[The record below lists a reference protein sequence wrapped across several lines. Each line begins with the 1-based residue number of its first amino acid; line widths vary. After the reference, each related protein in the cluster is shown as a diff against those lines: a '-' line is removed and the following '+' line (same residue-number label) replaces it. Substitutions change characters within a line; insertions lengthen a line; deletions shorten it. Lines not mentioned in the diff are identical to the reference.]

1 MKKSASNWK
10 WLTAIVA
17 VLAFT
22 TSQADDL
29 LNDTNWQL
37 VEFQSMDDAQG
48 IKKPHDPAVYT
59 MMLNADGSTS
69 MKLNCNRARGTW
81 KSSQSNDSNSGS
93 FEFGPLAMTRA
104 LCPPPSMDEFIAM
117 QSSYIRSYVIKNEKL
132 YLSLMADGGIFVWQ
146 QSVKNSD

>member
-1 MKKSASNWK
+1 MKNKLTQLQ
-10 WLTAIVA
+10 WLSVMVLIVA
-17 VLAFT
+17 FPSSHAG
-22 TSQADDL
+22 SL

-48 IKKPHDPAVYT
+48 IKKPHDPAAYT

-93 FEFGPLAMTRA
+93 FEFGPLAITRA

-117 QSSYIRSYVIKNEKL
+117 QSSYVRSYVIKDNRL
-132 YLSLMADGGIFVWQ
+132 YLSLMADGGIFVWEP
-146 QSVKNSD
+146 VVD